1 MKEGIHPAEYRKVVF
16 KDTSA
21 DYAILTRACV
31 ETKDTIEWED
41 GETYPLYKLDIS
53 SASHPFY
60 TGKQRIVDA
69 AGRVERFRRRY
80 GLKNPEETEEAQEG
94 KQGQEEKKEA

>member
-1 MKEGIHPAEYRKVVF
+1 MKEGIHPAEYQQVVF
-16 KDTSA
+16 QDTSA
-21 DYAILTRACV
+21 NYAILTRACV
-31 ETKDTIEWED
+31 TTKDTIEWED
-41 GETYPLYKLDIS
+41 GNTYPLYKLDIS

-80 GLKNPEETEEAQEG
+80 GIKDEAETQDAQEG
-94 KQGQEEKKEA
+94 PEEKKEA

>member
-1 MKEGIHPAEYRKVVF
+1 MKAGIHPDGYRAVVF
-16 KDTSA
+16 QDA
-21 DYAILTRACV
+21 AVDFAFLTRACV

-41 GETYPLYKLDIS
+41 GKTYPLYKLDIS

-60 TGKQRIVDA
+60 TGKQRIVDT

-80 GLKNPEETEEAQEG
+80 GLADPEQKAEDKQET
-94 KQGQEEKKEA
+94 

>member
-1 MKEGIHPAEYRKVVF
+1 MKAGIHPDGYRSVVF
-16 KDTSA
+16 QDAAA
-21 DYAILTRACV
+21 DFAFLTRACV

-41 GETYPLYKLDIS
+41 GKTYPLYKLDIS

-60 TGKQRIVDA
+60 TGKQRIVDT

-80 GLKNPEETEEAQEG
+80 GLANPEQKAEDKQEA
-94 KQGQEEKKEA
+94 

>member
-1 MKEGIHPAEYRKVVF
+1 MKEGIHPAEYREVVF
-16 KDTSA
+16 QDTSA
-21 DYAILTRACV
+21 DFALLTRACV

-60 TGKQRIVDA
+60 TGKQRIVDT

-80 GLKNPEETEEAQEG
+80 GLKNQEETEKAQEG
-94 KQGQEEKKEA
+94 QEEG